1 MREALLG
8 GALIGCPIVDIKVTL
23 LDGSFHEVDSSEM
36 AFKIA
41 GAMALRA
48 GCKKAS
54 PTILEPVM
62 KFEVLTPDQYMGDVI
77 GDLNSRR
84 AKIQDMGDRA
94 HLKFVKAMV
103 PLSEMFG
110 YATVVRS
117 ISQGRASFIMEPSH
131 YDAVPAN
138 VYNALVEKH
147 GSAKER

>member
-1 MREALLG
+1 
-8 GALIGCPIVDIKVTL
+8 
-23 LDGSFHEVDSSEM
+23 
-36 AFKIA
+36 
-41 GAMALRA
+41 
-48 GCKKAS
+48 
-54 PTILEPVM
+54 
-62 KFEVLTPDQYMGDVI
+62 
-77 GDLNSRR
+77 
-84 AKIQDMGDRA
+84 
-94 HLKFVKAMV
+94 MV